1 MNQNTYESSLEEFR
15 QFNEEAIRK
24 ALEPYAFQIKGHWKA
39 STILQNIE
47 ASYARM
53 RALKNREGYLPDLK
67 RENPYEQDRS
77 LEEIADHLTRTIDQE
92 IYSYFASSSKR
103 PIYVLDFRFLKQII
117 LKKMEDIQKEN

>member
-15 QFNEEAIRK
+15 QFNEEAIRE

-67 RENPYEQDRS
+67 GENPYEQDRS
-77 LEEIADHLTRTIDQE
+77 LEEIADHLTQTIDQE